1 MHISWISCENTKSQK
16 YKCFWRRY
24 FTSFNLFTKIAMV
37 LTNQNEP
44 CLFICCPIT
53 TNWLVRKFRIRYQI
67 WWGALLIVDRK
78 TETYPGS
85 LHDSEWITII
95 NFFIIMHI
103 EMFLTAIWNFTFFTQ
118 LVSFFQ
124 TQKAERFCI
133 FNLTKAVFSHAYFY
147 SFYYL
152 CSLTLGYISKYRT
165 YKHRYSLSLRKH
177 KFKVGRYVRNG
188 CIICL
193 ALSCLPYAFTK
204 IKSW

>member
-1 MHISWISCENTKSQK
+1 
-16 YKCFWRRY
+16 
-24 FTSFNLFTKIAMV
+24 MV
-37 LTNQNEP
+37 
-44 CLFICCPIT
+44 CPIT